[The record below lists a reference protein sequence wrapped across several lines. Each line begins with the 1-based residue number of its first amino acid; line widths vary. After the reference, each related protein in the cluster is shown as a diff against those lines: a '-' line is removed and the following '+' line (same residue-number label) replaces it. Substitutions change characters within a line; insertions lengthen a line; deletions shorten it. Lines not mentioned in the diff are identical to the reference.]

1 MVYIEEMKTARI
13 VLNNTLISL
22 GFSHVDSKD
31 SDVTTQYKEALEENI
46 RRRENFT

>member
-13 VLNNTLISL
+13 VLLNNTLISL

-31 SDVTTQYKEALEENI
+31 SDVTTQSKEALEENI
-46 RRRENFT
+46 R